1 MAVITDNN
9 RAPHVHIYVEQ
20 NPNPN
25 SMKFVLSFMLMA
37 DAIVKDYASLEE
49 TQDSPLAAALF
60 NEFDFVERVFLS
72 KNFITITKTDTVEW
86 VEINSILRTYL
97 KNYFEAQKPVFS
109 EDLPDS
115 KVELND
121 NPTVARIKDILDQYI
136 RPAVEMDGGAIS
148 YAEFDV
154 ETGKLSVLLQG
165 SCSGCPSSS
174 ITLKAGIEN
183 LFKRMMPEVKEVV
196 AKNA

>member
-9 RAPHVHIYVEQ
+9 RAPHVHIYVEE

-25 SMKFVLSFMLMA
+25 SMKFVMSFMLMA
-37 DAIVKDYASLEE
+37 DGVVKDYATEAD
-49 TQDSPLAAALF
+49 TKDSPLAAAIF
-60 NEFDFVERVFLS
+60 QEFDFIERVFLS
-72 KNFITITKTDTVEW
+72 KNFITITKNENKEW
-86 VEINSILRTYL
+86 VEINPILRNYL
-97 KNYFEAQKPVFS
+97 KEYFEAQKPVFS
-109 EDLPDS
+109 DDLPDS

-121 NPTVARIKDILDQYI
+121 NPTIARIKDILDQYI

-148 YAEFDV
+148 FSRFDE

-165 SCSGCPSSS
+165 SCSGCPSSA
-174 ITLKAGIEN
+174 ITLKSGIEN

-196 AKNA
+196 AENG

>member
-9 RAPHVHIYVEQ
+9 RAPHVHIYVEE

-37 DAIVKDYASLEE
+37 DAIVKDYANKED
-49 TQDSPLAAALF
+49 TTDSPLAAALF

-72 KNFITITKTDTVEW
+72 KNFITITKTANVEW
-86 VEINSILRTYL
+86 VEINSIIRTYL

-121 NPTVARIKDILDQYI
+121 DPTIARIKDILDQYI

-148 YAEFDV
+148 FSEFDK

-174 ITLKAGIEN
+174 ITLKAGIQN
-183 LFKRMMPEVKEVV
+183 LFKNMMPEVKEVV
-196 AKNA
+196 AQNG

>member
-9 RAPHVHIYVEQ
+9 RAPHVHIYVEE

-37 DAIVKDYASLEE
+37 DGIAKDYASVEE
-49 TQDSPLAAALF
+49 THDSPLAAALF

-72 KNFITITKTDTVEW
+72 KNFITITKTNNVEW
-86 VEINSILRTYL
+86 VEINSILRTFL

-148 YAEFDV
+148 YAEFDA

-174 ITLKAGIEN
+174 ITLKAGIQN
-183 LFKRMMPEVKEVV
+183 LFQRMMPEVKEVV
-196 AKNA
+196 AQNA

>member
-9 RAPHVHIYVEQ
+9 RAPHVHIYVEE

-37 DAIVKDYASLEE
+37 DGIVKDYASKEE
-49 TQDSPLAAALF
+49 TTDSPLAATLF
-60 NEFDFVERVFLS
+60 DEFDFVERVFLS
-72 KNFITITKTDTVEW
+72 KNFITITKNERIEW
-86 VEINSILRTYL
+86 IEINATLRNYL
-97 KNYFEAQKPVFS
+97 KNYFEEQKPVFS

-115 KVELND
+115 KVEIND
-121 NPTVARIKDILDQYI
+121 NPTIARIKDILDQYI

-148 YAEFDV
+148 FSQFNE

-196 AKNA
+196 AENA